1 MKGTSQVVSES
12 HLWSHLKVMTL
23 SQRLSSYSTE
33 SMSVSAT
40 VWMTLLGQAQFE
52 EGCSELFPSG
62 EDENATLKTNEV
74 KNYPWTDAKCQ
85 KKAENS
91 NFGIET

>member
-12 HLWSHLKVMTL
+12 HLSSHLKVMTL
-23 SQRLSSYSTE
+23 SQRLSSYSE

-40 VWMTLLGQAQFE
+40 VRMTLSGQAQFE

-62 EDENATLKTNEV
+62 EDENATLKANEV
-74 KNYPWTDAKCQ
+74 KNYR
-85 KKAENS
+85 
-91 NFGIET
+91 